1 MRHTADD
8 VCGGEAVALR
18 LAAGARLA
26 DAVTAAD
33 PRAWLALDHG
43 VRLADWYG
51 RTRWELRAPLPADL
65 SLLGEPRLAL
75 ALCHRD
81 GRTREAAL
89 GPAARHAGLLPL
101 VVVRCADWVA
111 PVRERAREILRERLD
126 PTGAQTLA
134 PLILLLA
141 RRGRGGFA
149 ADLLG
154 EVLRTGFH
162 DPLVGLRRHPDTSVR
177 RFAHRLAI
185 EEQLLS
191 VAELALA
198 AHRDPDTVVQ
208 RLCADAVLARLAAD
222 GTDADVGADAA
233 IELLLTARSA
243 AVRAAGVTA
252 LRRAGA
258 PERAAG
264 FLDDRS
270 AAVRACARYVVRQHD
285 GDPAAWYRE
294 RCAARSVLAPGA
306 VLGLAECGDRADA
319 DVLWPLVRHP
329 DARVRS
335 RAVAGL
341 RMLDAGDVRRLWPL
355 LEDPAPGVVREVVA
369 TVLPSAEAEAEAEAK
384 AKAETEAEA
393 IPAHWLVERVGAGW
407 PAHVRFAAFR
417 LLVLRGGDLRRGAL
431 LALRDDPDSA
441 LRARAARAAEL

>member
-1 MRHTADD
+1 MADD
-8 VCGGEAVALR
+8 VCAGEAVAVR

-26 DAVTAAD
+26 DVMAAAD
-33 PRAWLALDHG
+33 PRAWLALDDG

-51 RTRWELRAPLPADL
+51 RTRWEQTAPLPADL
-65 SLLGEPRLAL
+65 SLLDEPRLAL

-89 GPAARHAGLLPL
+89 APAARHAGLLPL
-101 VVVRCADWVA
+101 VVVRCADWAA
-111 PVRERAREILRERLD
+111 PVRERAREVLRERLD
-126 PTGAQTLA
+126 PAGAQTLA

-141 RRGRGGFA
+141 RRDRGGFA
-149 ADLLG
+149 ADLLT
-154 EVLRTGFH
+154 ELLRAVPCG
-162 DPLVGLRRHPDTSVR
+162 PLPGLLSHPDLAVR
-177 RFAHRLAI
+177 RFVHRLAA
-185 EEQLLS
+185 EEKLLS
-191 VAELALA
+191 TGELALA

-208 RLCADAVLARLAAD
+208 RLCADAVLAGLAA
-222 GTDADVGADAA
+222 GGADAHDDA
-233 IELLLTARSA
+233 IELLLTAHSA

-264 FLDDRS
+264 FLTDR
-270 AAVRACARYVVRQHD
+270 ATTVRACARYVVRQHG

-294 RCAARSVLAPGA
+294 RCAAPAVLEPGA

-319 DVLWPLVRHP
+319 DVLWPLVRHA

-341 RMLDAGDVRRLWPL
+341 RMLDAADVRRLWPL
-355 LEDPAPGVVREVVA
+355 LQDPAPGVVREVVA
-369 TVLPSAEAEAEAEAK
+369 AVLPSAE
-384 AKAETEAEA
+384 TGTEA
-393 IPAHWLVERVGAGW
+393 IPVPWLVERVGAGW

-417 LLVLRGGDLRRGAL
+417 LLVRRGGDLRRAAQ
-431 LALRDDPDSA
+431 LAVRDDPDAA
-441 LRARAARAAEL
+441 LRRRIARVAKA